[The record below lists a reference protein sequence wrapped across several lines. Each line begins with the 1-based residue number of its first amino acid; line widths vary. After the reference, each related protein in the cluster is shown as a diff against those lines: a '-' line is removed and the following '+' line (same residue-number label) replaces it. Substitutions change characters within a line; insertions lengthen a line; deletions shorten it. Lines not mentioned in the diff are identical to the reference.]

1 MRFIFFTYKDSAKR
15 EHEKCKSFGFSFFT
29 PSCSLSLQKAVRT
42 VSIHQSFIIT
52 FWSIFIIP
60 PSPISQAPSERD
72 RCSSRRKH
80 PSQKDGSGF
89 ARKQNA
95 CLGKRSGFA
104 RQAQRL
110 LWKSKGFVSIA
121 KPLNWQNEALCQH
134 GKTTKLGKG
143 RALSA

>member
-42 VSIHQSFIIT
+42 VTIHQSFIIT
-52 FWSIFIIP
+52 SSSIFIIP
-60 PSPISQAPSERD
+60 PSPISQAPSGRD

-104 RQAQRL
+104 RKQN
-110 LWKSKGFVSIA
+110 GF
-121 KPLNWQNEALCQH
+121 L
-134 GKTTKLGKG
+134 GKRSGFACKHNAYFGKG
-143 RALSA
+143 RALSAWQNH